1 MEKNKVSDETRR
13 ARRHETQEVFTP
25 ATVVDYMLDKIP
37 FEEFRPLDK
46 TWLDNSCGNGNILE
60 RIILRRAKAQAEL
73 TDEAVLKIYMT
84 TFGTELMEDNT
95 RECRQRLFRLALQ
108 DLGYRGDPVELSN
121 ILECNIVCTDTF
133 KWNYEDWC
141 PMVEAAQLKLL

>member
-1 MEKNKVSDETRR
+1 MDKVKDETRR

-141 PMVEAAQLKLL
+141 PMVEAAQRKLL

>member
-1 MEKNKVSDETRR
+1 MDKVKDETRR

-46 TWLDNSCGNGNILE
+46 TWLDNSCGNGNILVQIIWR
-60 RIILRRAKAQAEL
+60 RIRAQGDRPSDGDLFEIMKTVYG
-73 TDEAVLKIYMT
+73 TD
-84 TFGTELMEDNT
+84 LMADNID
-95 RECRQRLFRLALQ
+95 ECRHRLFGLFTQ
-108 DLGYRGDPVELSN
+108 EFGYRGDPEELWN
-121 ILECNIVCTDTF
+121 VICHNIVCTDTF

-141 PMVEAAQLKLL
+141 PMVEAAQRKLL

>member
-1 MEKNKVSDETRR
+1 MDKVKDETRR

-73 TDEAVLKIYMT
+73 TDEAILKIYMT

>member
-1 MEKNKVSDETRR
+1 MDKVKDETRR

-73 TDEAVLKIYMT
+73 TDEAILAIYST
-84 TFGTELMEDNT
+84 TYGTELMEDNT
-95 RECRQRLFRLALQ
+95 RECRQRLFNLAIHE
-108 DLGYRGDPVELSN
+108 LGYQGIPDRLGR
-121 ILECNIVCTDTF
+121 ILEHNIVCTDTF

-141 PMVEAAQLKLL
+141 PMVEAAQRKLL

>member
-1 MEKNKVSDETRR
+1 MDKVKDETRR

-95 RECRQRLFRLALQ
+95 RECRHRLFRLALQ

-121 ILECNIVCTDTF
+121 ILERNIVCTDTF

-141 PMVEAAQLKLL
+141 PMVEAAQRKLL

>member
-1 MEKNKVSDETRR
+1 MDKVKDETRR

-121 ILECNIVCTDTF
+121 ILERNIVCTDTF

-141 PMVEAAQLKLL
+141 PMVEAAQRKLL

>member
-1 MEKNKVSDETRR
+1 MDKVKDETRR

-60 RIILRRAKAQAEL
+60 RIILRRAKAQTEL

-121 ILECNIVCTDTF
+121 ILERNIVCTDTF

-141 PMVEAAQLKLL
+141 PMVEAAQRKLL

>member
-1 MEKNKVSDETRR
+1 MDKVKDETRR

-121 ILECNIVCTDTF
+121 ILELNIVCTDTF

-141 PMVEAAQLKLL
+141 PMVEAAQRKLL

>member
-1 MEKNKVSDETRR
+1 MDKVKDETRR

-121 ILECNIVCTDTF
+121 ILERNIVCTDTF